1 MSIAPTAAVAM
12 AATAEIGQA
21 REELPDILAVPR
33 VHADQ
38 VRDQI
43 VLQISGG
50 QRFPVV
56 QGRVAQAVDALNCL
70 DLERDIV
77 FAGSAKEHFRIG
89 NNYRPGLC
97 LWCAD

>member
-1 MSIAPTAAVAM
+1 MSIVPKAAVAM
-12 AATAEIGQA
+12 AATSEISQA
-21 REELPDILAVPR
+21 REDLPDVLAVPR